1 MPTMMRDATI
11 SFPLLGNWSI
21 DPSASFTL
29 FGRTFYWYGV
39 IIAVGFILAML
50 YCARHCRRCG
60 IEPDTLYDF
69 LIWMIPLA
77 IIGARLYY
85 VIFQWSDYRDHPI
98 DALKIWEGGLAI
110 YGGVIAG
117 LLTGIIWCRKKKIPF
132 GAMADVCAPGLL
144 IGQCIGRWGN
154 FINREAFGRETTAFS
169 RMGLTLPGRETVY
182 VHPTFLY
189 ESLWNFVGFLL
200 LHFWFRRH
208 ERKFDGEFILLYA
221 VWYGIGRALIEGLR
235 TDSLYIAGTGIRVS
249 QLLAGEAG
257 ETVTNAANKVVSDE
271 MRDKV
276 AGAAHAVGDRA
287 KYASRMTRMTV
298 DCNAELERVKRTYTE
313 IGRLY
318 YENYRDTADAFL
330 AELCQQVTDANARV
344 AELEAQMD
352 ELRAA
357 AKEYRPAPDLH
368 TVDAEVVEPEDIEV
382 EVTEEPAPKE

>member
-11 SFPLLGNWSI
+11 SFPLLGDWSI

-85 VIFQWSDYRDHPI
+85 VIFQWSDYRGHPI

-117 LLTGIIWCRKKKIPF
+117 LLTGIVWCRKKKIPF

-189 ESLWNFVGFLL
+189 ESLWNLMILILMLVY
-200 LHFWFRRH
+200 
-208 ERKFDGEFILLYA
+208 RKHKKFEGEICLLYFGG
-221 VWYGIGRALIEGLR
+221 YGLGRFWIEGIR
-235 TDSLYIAGTGIRVS
+235 TDTLFIPGTTLAVS
-249 QLLAGEAG
+249 QVLSLCM
-257 ETVTNAANKVVSDE
+257 VIF
-271 MRDKV
+271 
-276 AGAAHAVGDRA
+276 AV
-287 KYASRMTRMTV
+287 
-298 DCNAELERVKRTYTE
+298 
-313 IGRLY
+313 
-318 YENYRDTADAFL
+318 
-330 AELCQQVTDANARV
+330 VTDVVVRIR
-344 AELEAQMD
+344 LEKQP
-352 ELRAA
+352 
-357 AKEYRPAPDLH
+357 K
-368 TVDAEVVEPEDIEV
+368 VE
-382 EVTEEPAPKE
+382 KY